1 MALFSCV
8 ATFTVH
14 ADLQP
19 DYYAEPGLNPQH
31 DYLNQNASEFID
43 PFSGTLQRQYIDLL
57 IPGNG
62 GLDIK
67 IQRSYAHP
75 QGGGL
80 VAEWLPV
87 SDGIFILES
96 YLKQAVPVHKQI
108 YKIVHRRLM
117 IILCLYYQMVLKNY
131 CSIINP

>member
-1 MALFSCV
+1 MIKSQWIVGITRLFLTTLFAGVVVYPNTLVRSRFHFPESIEDIFDRSKKLVALMALFSCV

-75 QGGGL
+75 QGGG
-80 VAEWLPV
+80 W
-87 SDGIFILES
+87 
-96 YLKQAVPVHKQI
+96 
-108 YKIVHRRLM
+108 
-117 IILCLYYQMVLKNY
+117 
-131 CSIINP
+131 